1 MANKNSNIEKKNE
14 TVVEPVMEDNMTHEE
29 MEKFV
34 NDNLSIVPRNMRKK
48 FNELSLEEKVK
59 KIHMYKDIKTLKYE
73 LFEKNKLE
81 NKVKELFIKRK
92 ATTEEVVRVIDFCKQ
107 YIQTTKQEEINKLQD
122 EIERLTHLKQ
132 TLETN

>member
-48 FNELSLEEKVK
+48 FNGLSLEEKVK
-59 KIHMYKDIKTLKYE
+59 KIHMYKDMKTLKYE

-92 ATTEEVVRVIDFCKQ
+92 ATTEEVVKVIDFCKQ

>member
-1 MANKNSNIEKKNE
+1 MANKNSNSEKKNE

-59 KIHMYKDIKTLKYE
+59 KIHMYKDMKTLKYE

-92 ATTEEVVRVIDFCKQ
+92 ATTEEVVKVIDFCKQ

>member
-59 KIHMYKDIKTLKYE
+59 KIRMYKDMKTLKYE

-92 ATTEEVVRVIDFCKQ
+92 ATTEEVVKVIDFCKQ

>member
-34 NDNLSIVPRNMRKK
+34 NDNFSIVPRNMRKK

-59 KIHMYKDIKTLKYE
+59 KIHMYKDMKTLKYE

-81 NKVKELFIKRK
+81 NKVKELFIKRR
-92 ATTEEVVRVIDFCKQ
+92 ATTEEVVKVIDFCKQ

>member
-59 KIHMYKDIKTLKYE
+59 KIHMYKDMKTLKYE

>member
-59 KIHMYKDIKTLKYE
+59 KIHMYKDMKTLKYE

-92 ATTEEVVRVIDFCKQ
+92 ATTEEVVKVIDFCKQ

>member
-59 KIHMYKDIKTLKYE
+59 KIHMYKDMKTLKYE

-81 NKVKELFIKRK
+81 NKVKELFIKRR
-92 ATTEEVVRVIDFCKQ
+92 ATTEEVVKVIDFCKQ